1 VCSASLK
8 QRNITGEES
17 MVAPPIFVA
26 LPAYVQS
33 RVLVHGFILGAI
45 APCPLAVY
53 LHFGN
58 ARLGHQYSNIP
69 RV

>member
-1 VCSASLK
+1 
-8 QRNITGEES
+8 